1 VQVVVGTH
9 PIPTKYL
16 ELHTRLGTWEAPA
29 WEQLLA
35 LIMADQ
41 ETRDAYN

>member
-1 VQVVVGTH
+1 
-9 PIPTKYL
+9 
-16 ELHTRLGTWEAPA
+16 LGTWEAPA